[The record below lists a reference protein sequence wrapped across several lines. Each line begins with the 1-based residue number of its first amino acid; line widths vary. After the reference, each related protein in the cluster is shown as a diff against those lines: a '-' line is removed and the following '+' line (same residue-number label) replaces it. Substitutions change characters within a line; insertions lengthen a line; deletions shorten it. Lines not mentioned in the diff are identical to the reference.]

1 MKKLLFLLL
10 AGLSLV
16 ACNDDNVE
24 RRLVVITIDGL
35 RWQELFTGADSF
47 LVSNA
52 RYVASPDS
60 LKQAYWRDTP
70 EERREVLMPFTW
82 SYIVK
87 NGYLIGNREKGSQM
101 QVANKWHF
109 SYPGYSELFCGYPD
123 DERVNSN
130 DLGDNPNTSVFEV
143 VNRDERYRDS
153 VMVYGTWGAIP
164 HIVNSERGGIKGGSP
179 ENRRRGDD
187 FTYAYAIEMLTQSH
201 PKVLYVSFGGTD
213 HYGHEGQYDKYLDA
227 AHIFDQYIQ
236 GIVEVCEADPFYK
249 GRTAYIVTTDH
260 GRGFRRAFIS
270 HGVGIRGSEN
280 TWLMAFGRGME
291 CLGETSNNGPFY
303 TQQMAA
309 TIAKVTGVDFTPDNG
324 VKQPPFDP
332 HFKGEPIVDEAG
344 LIDCG
349 KFAAID
355 VTPTGKG
362 VKYEYYEGDFHEI
375 ADMKPETKKAEGV
388 MQNFDITKAQREDGF
403 GFVFKTL
410 ILVPE
415 TQKYMF
421 TNISDDGSCVWLD
434 GKLII
439 NDDGSHSE
447 NYTEAYAEMEKGY
460 HRLEIKYIEDCEG
473 QTYGLEL
480 ESPSMPVVAVP
491 DAMLYYE

>member
-1 MKKLLFLLL
+1 MKKLLIV
-10 AGLSLV
+10 LV
-16 ACNDDNVE
+16 AFFSLFSCSNDNEE

-47 LVSNA
+47 LVGDA
-52 RYVASPDS
+52 RYVVSPDS
-60 LKQAYWRDTP
+60 LKQTYWRATP

-82 SYIVK
+82 SYVVK
-87 NGYLIGNREKGSQM
+87 NGFLIGNRDKGSQM

-109 SYPGYSELFCGYPD
+109 SYPGYSELFVGYPD

-130 DLGDNPNTSVFEV
+130 DLDDNPNTSVFEV

-187 FTYAYAIEMLTQSH
+187 FTYEYAIEMLTQSH

-213 HYGHEGQYDKYLDA
+213 HFGHIGKYDMYLDA
-227 AHIFDQYIQ
+227 AHKFDEYIK
-236 GIVEVCEADPFYK
+236 GIVETCEADPFYK

-291 CLGETSNNGPFY
+291 CLGETSNNGPY
-303 TQQMAA
+303 YSQQVAA
-309 TIAKVTGVDFTPDNG
+309 TIAKVMGVDFTPDNG
-324 VKQPPFDP
+324 VKQQPRDP
-332 HFKGEPIVDEAG
+332 HFKGEAIVEEAG
-344 LIDCG
+344 LADVG
-349 KFAAID
+349 NFPAIEA
-355 VTPTGKG
+355 TPTGKG
-362 VKYEYYEGDFHEI
+362 VKYAYYEGSFHCVGDI
-375 ADMKPETKKAEGV
+375 KPEMLKSEGIIP
-388 MQNFDITKAQREDGF
+388 NFDITKAQREDGF
-403 GFVFKTL
+403 GFVFKAL
-410 ILVPE
+410 IDIPE
-415 TQKYMF
+415 TGRYMF

-434 GKLII
+434 GKQII
-439 NDDGSHSE
+439 NDDGSHST
-447 NYTEAYAEMEKGY
+447 NYTEVYAEMEKGL

-480 ESPSMPVVAVP
+480 EGPGVPAAIVP